1 MKNWVKWGIS
11 IDLKRVRALDGGFG
25 AIGTDLALFGRI
37 SALNVT
43 PKQHVLGHPG
53 EVKVDA
59 LPYTLSYGPE
69 IWYGRWYGSQPLP
82 H

>member
-43 PKQHVLGHPG
+43 PK
-53 EVKVDA
+53 
-59 LPYTLSYGPE
+59 
-69 IWYGRWYGSQPLP
+69 
-82 H
+82 